1 MPLQNLQKAA
11 IHGSQVAWVY
21 KKNNDGELEPLWFF
35 DNLERTSFTI
45 LNDESGGTQSEGEKY
60 EIETA
65 QNVKIQFPKTVITID
80 GVTGDDITPAAQA
93 SNLTNKAEIT
103 LGVRAIPPT
112 QMNSWTAFIKSLNA
126 EKSSTFLVV
135 VPTNYSHVQRT
146 GNKLPEGYVYMFGV
160 LSGDIE
166 IPGEKEPPAINLVFK
181 SCCADDVD
189 TAELTGLDLP
199 AITWWLGGTGKNV
212 SIAPTALDKELTADE
227 AALLKA
233 GDVVIK
239 VDVSYT

>member
-1 MPLQNLQKAA
+1 MPLQSLQKAA

-21 KKNNDGELEPLWFF
+21 KKDGTNVEPLWFF
-35 DNLERTSFTI
+35 DNLEKTSFTI
-45 LNDESGGTQSEGEKY
+45 LNSESGGTQSEGEKY

-126 EKSSTFLVV
+126 EKSGTFLVV
-135 VPTNYSHVQRT
+135 IPTSYSYVQRT

-166 IPGEKEPPAINLVFK
+166 VPGEKDPPAINLVFK
-181 SCCADDVD
+181 SCRADDVE
-189 TAELTGLDLP
+189 TAELTGLELH

-212 SIAPTALDKELTADE
+212 SIAPTAMDKDLTNDE